1 MEKVAPYV
9 EVVYED
15 NHLIAVIKPA
25 GTLIDTLQEQ
35 VKTHIKETY
44 QKPGNVFLGMIHQ
57 LDRNVRGIV
66 LFAKTSKG
74 ASRLSEQ
81 FREHTVEKIYEAL
94 VEGELPASGTLKN
107 FLVHDEVENY
117 TKVYDSDVPRSKYAE
132 LSFVGKGNVA
142 RITLKT
148 GRQHQ
153 IRAQFSH
160 IGHPLLGDTK
170 YGSSISFPD
179 KHIEL
184 CAVELS
190 FTTATGDERKK
201 IVYDSG
207 YGKRK

>member
-1 MEKVAPYV
+1 MEKITVL
-9 EVVYED
+9 YED
-15 NHLIAVIKPA
+15 NHLIAVAKPA
-25 GTLIDTLQEQ
+25 GVLIDTLQNQ
-35 VKTHIKETY
+35 VKEYIKEKY
-44 QKPGNVFLGMIHQ
+44 KKPGNVYLGMVHQ
-57 LDRNVRGIV
+57 LDRNVRGIT

-94 VEGELPASGTLKN
+94 VEGELPPSGTLQN
-107 FLVHDEVENY
+107 FLVHDERENY
-117 TKVYDSDVPRSKYAE
+117 TKVYDHEISRGQYAE
-132 LSFVGKGNVA
+132 LSFTAKGGVA
-142 RITLKT
+142 RITLET

-160 IGHPLLGDTK
+160 IGHPLVGDTK
-170 YGSSISFPD
+170 YGSKISFPD
-179 KHIEL
+179 MHIEL

-207 YGKRK
+207 YGRK

>member
-1 MEKVAPYV
+1 MEKITVL
-9 EVVYED
+9 YED
-15 NHLIAVIKPA
+15 NHLIAVAKPA
-25 GTLIDTLQEQ
+25 GVLIDTLQNQ
-35 VKTHIKETY
+35 VKEYLKEKY

-57 LDRNVRGIV
+57 LDRNVRGIT

-94 VEGELPASGTLKN
+94 VEGDLPASGTLQN
-107 FLVHDEVENY
+107 FLVHDERENY
-117 TKVYDSDVPRSKYAE
+117 TKVYDREVPRSQFAE
-132 LSFVGKGNVA
+132 LSFTARGNMA
-142 RITLKT
+142 RITLET

-160 IGHPLLGDTK
+160 IGHPLVGDTK
-170 YGSSISFPD
+170 YGSKTSFPD
-179 KHIEL
+179 QHIEL

-207 YGKRK
+207 YGRK

>member
-1 MEKVAPYV
+1 MEKVTV
-9 EVVYED
+9 LYED
-15 NHLIAVIKPA
+15 NHLIAVVKPA
-25 GTLIDTLQEQ
+25 GVLIDTLQDQ
-35 VKTHIKETY
+35 VKEYIKEKY

-94 VEGELPASGTLKN
+94 VEGELPPSGTLQN
-107 FLVHDEVENY
+107 FLVHDERENY
-117 TKVYDSDVPRSKYAE
+117 TKVYDHEVPRSQYAE

-170 YGSSISFPD
+170 YGSKTSFPD
-179 KHIEL
+179 QHIEL

-207 YGKRK
+207 YGRK

>member
-1 MEKVAPYV
+1 MEKINVL
-9 EVVYED
+9 YED
-15 NHLIAVIKPA
+15 NHLIAVVKPA
-25 GTLIDTLQEQ
+25 GTLIDELQDQ
-35 VKTHIKETY
+35 VKAHIKETY

-74 ASRLSEQ
+74 AARLSEQ
-81 FREHTVEKIYEAL
+81 FREHTVEKIYEAK

-107 FLVHDEVENY
+107 FLVHDEKENY
-117 TKVYDSDVPRSKYAE
+117 TKVYDHEVPESQYAE
-132 LSFVGKGNVA
+132 LSYVGRGNVA
-142 RITLKT
+142 RIALKT

-170 YGSSISFPD
+170 YGSSISYPD
-179 KHIEL
+179 RHIEL

-190 FTTATGDERKK
+190 FKTATGDEQRK

-207 YGKRK
+207 YGRK